1 MSKISEGIFLGIG
14 SSLLDICAVVDDE
27 FNKKYEVTMN
37 TTSVA
42 EERHLSLYRELV
54 DQYMP
59 TFVASGSSAN
69 VARVCQ
75 WMLMSPGATSYMGC
89 IGRDEYGDTMKHCLS
104 ADGVNVHFIENPAL
118 TTGTL
123 ATLVI
128 ESGERALIANLAAA
142 NMFSE
147 PHLHTDKALQFISAS
162 RFIYIPAFFAQVG
175 NFYCHLRTLIR
186 LACSS
191 FLPPHVWL
199 ISPY

>member
-14 SSLLDICAVVDDE
+14 NSLLDICAVVDDE
-27 FNKKYEVTMN
+27 FNKKYDVTMN

-54 DQYMP
+54 DRYMP
-59 TFVASGSSAN
+59 TYIASGSAAN

-104 ADGVNVHFIENPAL
+104 AAGVNVHFIEDAAL

-123 ATLVI
+123 ATLVV

-142 NMFSE
+142 NQFDE
-147 PHLHTDKALQFISAS
+147 LHLHTDKAMQFIGAS
-162 RFIYIPAFFAQVG
+162 RFIYVPCFFAQARP
-175 NFYCHLRTLIR
+175 FCFLIGISNK
-186 LACSS
+186 LYFS
-191 FLPPHVWL
+191 FLFY
-199 ISPY
+199 SPQL